1 MAADNASGADESGLH
16 GSHRLGYHGAMN
28 VPFHSPI
35 RGYLSDQAEIDQAV
49 RRVLGSGR
57 YILGPEVEHFEAAF
71 AGHVGVSHA
80 VGVASGTDALVLALR
95 GAGVGPG
102 DEVITAA
109 NAGGYATAAC
119 VLVGAGPVFAD
130 VKPDDLTIDPVS
142 VERMLSD
149 RTRAVVA
156 THLYGSLADVC
167 ALRALADRHGLVLI
181 EDCAQAH
188 GAALDGRRAGSFG
201 DLAAFSF
208 YPTKN
213 LGALGDGGA
222 VVCSDERLAR
232 RVRELRQYGWGAK
245 YEVRTP
251 GGMNSRLDPLQAA
264 VLSVR
269 LPRLDERNGRRRAI
283 FGRYRAALASDAIRF
298 VPDAG
303 GAFVGHLCVIRC
315 VGRDALRVGLEVMGI
330 GTDIHYPVLDCD
342 QPAWRGMG
350 WRSDDLSV
358 SRAAVPS
365 LLSLPLYPEMTDD
378 EVDAVCEA
386 VAACARASRPG
397 GVGAGR

>member
-1 MAADNASGADESGLH
+1 
-16 GSHRLGYHGAMN
+16 MN

-35 RGYLSDQAEIDQAV
+35 RGYLSEQGGIDQAV
-49 RRVLGSGR
+49 RRVLEGGR
-57 YILGPEVEHFEAAF
+57 YILGPEVERFEEAF
-71 AGHVGVSHA
+71 AGYVGVSHA

-95 GAGVGPG
+95 GAGVGSG
-102 DEVITAA
+102 DEVITVA
-109 NAGGYATAAC
+109 NAGGYTTAAC
-119 VLVGAGPVFAD
+119 VLVGADPVFAD
-130 VKPDDLTIDPVS
+130 VKADDLTIDPAS
-142 VERMLSD
+142 VERMLAD
-149 RTRAVVA
+149 RTKAVVA
-156 THLYGSLADVC
+156 THLYGSLADVR

-188 GAALDGRRAGSFG
+188 GASLDGRRAGSFG

-222 VVCSDERLAR
+222 VVCSDEHLAHQ
-232 RVRELRQYGWGAK
+232 VRELRQYGWGAK

-269 LPRLDERNGRRRAI
+269 LPRLDERNDRRRVI
-283 FGRYRAALASDAIRF
+283 FGRYRAALASNEIRF

-303 GAFVGHLCVIRC
+303 EAFVGHLCVIRC
-315 VGRDALRVGLEVMGI
+315 VGRDALRVSLDVIGI

-350 WRSDDLSV
+350 WRSDDLPV

-386 VAACARASRPG
+386 VAAWVSRSG